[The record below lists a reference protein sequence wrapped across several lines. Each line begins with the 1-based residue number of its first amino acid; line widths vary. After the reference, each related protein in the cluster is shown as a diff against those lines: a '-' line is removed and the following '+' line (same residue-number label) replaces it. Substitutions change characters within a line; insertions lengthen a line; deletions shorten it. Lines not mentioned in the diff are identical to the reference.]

1 VPKDIAQL
9 EAEANAARLPK
20 LEIPSLML
28 GRRCRGAADFIV
40 CSKWGQTTL
49 SQARMFDSLRPTHA
63 SLRGLLYSSLIAVS
77 LVLIAACQSGG
88 SSANGGGAAGD
99 DTARGGRNGGGG
111 ALVATAGMG
120 ADSGDGGRSGVAG
133 AAGTPGGGGS
143 STGQGLLAAVGLRC
157 EYLTDPL
164 GIDTAKPRLSW
175 ALESSDRNQVQTAY
189 QIVAS
194 DPRGA
199 VLWDTGKVASAQQLH
214 VPYTGA
220 ALTSGQR
227 VSWTVRVWDRDGSPS
242 GPSAPG
248 LWEMGLLSKTDWKG
262 KWVAG
267 STALVDPPAPAP
279 FIRTTMSLSK
289 AVASARVYVAAAG
302 YYELY
307 INGQKIGDHVLAP
320 GYTRFDRRLLYDT
333 HDVTASLQQGTNA
346 IGLVLGNGFF
356 NQTVATDWG
365 YESAPWR
372 ATPRVLVQA
381 QIAFTDGTSQTIA
394 SDESWHFATGP
405 ILYDQVRSGE
415 TYDARLEKPN
425 WSAATYQED
434 ASWKPV
440 LTVPAP
446 TGALSASMFP
456 PAKVTQTLPAKSVK
470 SPKTGTYVFDFGQ
483 NLAGWVRLSVSGPA
497 GTALTLRYGER
508 LAADGTVDQTIIKQ
522 GNKGRFETDT
532 YIMKG
537 QGTEVWEPRFE
548 YNGFQYV
555 EISGFPSAPSLD
567 AVAARAV
574 NTAFESVGQFSSS
587 NALFG
592 KIFEATRWSY
602 RSNFQSIPTD
612 CPHREKNGWM
622 ADAHLGAEQAMFT
635 YDNAAGYTKWIRDIS
650 DEISANGALPGIVP
664 TPGWGYTWG
673 NGPAWD
679 SAFFV
684 VPYYLYLYYGDT
696 QILTANYDK
705 LKRYVDYL
713 DSVDY
718 FAANPGGWL
727 GDWVYPGDATPE
739 AVTHAGYHVF
749 DAALLATVAGW
760 LGKTDDVAKYTKV
773 ASDVKAKFL
782 QKFYDPA
789 TGKVATGSQT
799 ALAAALFQN
808 LVDGA
813 DRDKVLAALVAKVG
827 AKGNHLDTG
836 CLGTKYLPRA
846 LTDGGRADLFY
857 AIATKTDYPSWGN
870 WIGKGA
876 TTLWEDWQGDNSL
889 NHIFLGDIST
899 WFFRA
904 LAGIN
909 PDVSAPGFGKVIIRP
924 EVVGDLTS
932 AHGETKTMRG
942 LIVSDWTLASDFTL
956 KVTIPANTTAT
967 VYVPALNSN
976 NVVADGA
983 TFVRS
988 EGGRQIYEIG
998 SGSYQFV
1005 AKGGPSAP

>member
-1 VPKDIAQL
+1 M
-9 EAEANAARLPK
+9 ETK
-20 LEIPSLML
+20 LTRSRAPLIRSALVCKP
-28 GRRCRGAADFIV
+28 FILV
-40 CSKWGQTTL
+40 
-49 SQARMFDSLRPTHA
+49 AFA
-63 SLRGLLYSSLIAVS
+63 LL
-77 LVLIAACQSGG
+77 AACQSSG
-88 SSANGGGAAGD
+88 
-99 DTARGGRNGGGG
+99 TARGGATGG
-111 ALVATAGMG
+111 ATGSGTGAMS
-120 ADSGDGGRSGVAG
+120 ADSGGTTGAGGRIGVAG
-133 AAGTPGGGGS
+133 ATGTESSPGGDGG
-143 STGQGLLAAVGLRC
+143 STGQGLLTAVGLRC

-164 GIDTAKPRLSW
+164 GIDTPKPRLSW

-194 DPRGA
+194 DANGG
-199 VLWDTGKVASAQQLH
+199 VLWDSGKVASAQQLH
-214 VPYTGA
+214 VPYGGA
-220 ALTSGQR
+220 TLASGQR
-227 VSWTVRVWDRDGSPS
+227 VSWTVRAWDRDASPS
-242 GPSAPG
+242 APSAPG
-248 LWEMGLLSKTDWKG
+248 VWEMGLLSNTDWKG
-262 KWVAG
+262 KWIAG

-279 FIRTTMSLSK
+279 FMRKTVSLSK
-289 AVASARVYVAAAG
+289 ALKSARIYVAAAG

-307 INGQKIGDHVLAP
+307 INGQKISDQVLAP
-320 GYTRFDRRLLYDT
+320 GYTRFDRRLLYVT

-356 NQTVATDWG
+356 NQTVGTDWG
-365 YESAPWR
+365 YDTAPWR
-372 ATPRVLVQA
+372 ATPRALVQA
-381 QIAFTDGTSQTIA
+381 QITFTDGTSQTVV
-394 SDESWHFATGP
+394 SDETWHFATGP

-415 TYDARLEKPN
+415 DYDARLEKPN

-434 ASWKPV
+434 ASWKPA

-446 TGALSASMFP
+446 AGVLSASMFP
-456 PAKVTQTLPAKSVK
+456 PAKVTQTLPAKGVK
-470 SPKTGTYVFDFGQ
+470 SPKAGTYVFDFGQ
-483 NLAGWVRLSVSGPA
+483 NLAGWVRLSVSGAA
-497 GTALTLRYGER
+497 GTSLTLRYGER
-508 LAADGTVDQTIIKQ
+508 LATDGTIDQTIIKA
-522 GNKGRFETDT
+522 GNRGRFETDT
-532 YIMKG
+532 YILKG

-555 EISGFPSAPSLD
+555 EISGFPTAPSLD

-574 NTAFESVGQFSSS
+574 NTAFDTVGQFSSS
-587 NALFG
+587 NTLFG

-650 DEISANGALPGIVP
+650 DEISATGALPGIVP
-664 TPGWGYTWG
+664 TSGWGYSWG

-679 SAFFV
+679 SAFFM

-713 DSVDY
+713 NSVDY
-718 FAANPGGWL
+718 FAANPSGWL
-727 GDWVYPGDATPE
+727 GDWVYPGDTTPE

-749 DAALLATVAGW
+749 DATLLSTVAGW
-760 LGKTDDVAKYTKV
+760 LGKTDDAAKYAKM
-773 ASDVKAKFL
+773 ASDVKAKFQ
-782 QKFYDPA
+782 QKFYNA
-789 TGKVATGSQT
+789 STGQVATGSQT

-846 LTDGGRADLFY
+846 LTDAGRADLFY
-857 AIATKTDYPSWGN
+857 TIASKTDYPSWGN

-889 NHIFLGDIST
+889 NHIFLGDITT

-909 PDVSAPGFGKVIIRP
+909 PDVNAPGFANVIIRP

-942 LIVSDWTLASDFTL
+942 LIVSDWTLATDLTL

-967 VYVPALNSN
+967 VYVPAMNPK
-976 NVVADGA
+976 NVIADGA
-983 TFVRS
+983 TFAGS
-988 EGGRQIYEIG
+988 EAGRQIYKIG

-1005 AKGGPSAP
+1005 GKGGPTAP